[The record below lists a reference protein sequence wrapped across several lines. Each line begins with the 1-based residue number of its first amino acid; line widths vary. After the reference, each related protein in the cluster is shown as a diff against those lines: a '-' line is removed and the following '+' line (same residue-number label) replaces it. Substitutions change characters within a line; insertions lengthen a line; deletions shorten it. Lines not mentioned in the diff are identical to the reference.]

1 MNDNHEKPYAL
12 TCEPS
17 IYTEK
22 EMQIMFT
29 KLETLK
35 TDFDYYRTTM
45 QDRAWDAK
53 RILTEIRHNVETER
67 QLQIL
72 CTNNSVF
79 SQDYNRARVRDVL
92 LILNDDN
99 INKLKLLEET
109 QT

>member
-1 MNDNHEKPYAL
+1 MSDSENYAL
-12 TCEPS
+12 NAKPP
-17 IYTEK
+17 IYTET
-22 EMQIMFT
+22 EMEIMFT
-29 KLETLK
+29 KLNTLQ
-35 TDFDYYRTTM
+35 TDFNNYRTMM
-45 QDRAWDAK
+45 QDRAWDAG
-53 RILTEIRHNVETER
+53 RIITEIRHNVETER

-99 INKLKLLEET
+99 INKLKLLIET